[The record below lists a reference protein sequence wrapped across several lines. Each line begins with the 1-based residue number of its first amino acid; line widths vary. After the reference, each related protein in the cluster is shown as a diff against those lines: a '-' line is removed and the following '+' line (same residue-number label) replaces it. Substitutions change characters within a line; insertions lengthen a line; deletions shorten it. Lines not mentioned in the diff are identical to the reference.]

1 MILILSY
8 FVLGELF
15 LVHDIS
21 AGDYR
26 CEEFSGTW
34 NWLKEDG
41 TKTPIDIPGKY
52 DVERNEKVTV
62 ETILPTDIPH
72 NSCLCFRSAKQEMNI
87 YVDGI
92 LRKQYTTKDTRL
104 FGKISA
110 VAYIFL
116 ELTPEDAGKA
126 LTLETQTDSSYSG
139 IFYTVYYGNRIG
151 IWSNFLKLYSAE
163 LIVAFMALALGIISI
178 VTGIIIRINYQKIS
192 YLNI

>member
-52 DVERNEKVTV
+52 DVER
-62 ETILPTDIPH
+62 
-72 NSCLCFRSAKQEMNI
+72 A
-87 YVDGI
+87 
-92 LRKQYTTKDTRL
+92 
-104 FGKISA
+104 
-110 VAYIFL
+110 
-116 ELTPEDAGKA
+116 
-126 LTLETQTDSSYSG
+126 
-139 IFYTVYYGNRIG
+139 
-151 IWSNFLKLYSAE
+151 
-163 LIVAFMALALGIISI
+163 
-178 VTGIIIRINYQKIS
+178 
-192 YLNI
+192 